1 MGPVPGAVRRTAGF
15 LDSCPPQ
22 SQNRLPTRHETHV
35 NLRSLVA
42 IGALLGLPQTAVT
55 QQSTPI
61 DTIQIDSII
70 RKHMTDKHIIGLS
83 VGMMQN
89 GRVVFA
95 RGYGTADQA
104 SGKPVTA
111 RTMFGIGSVTKQF
124 TCTAVLMLEEQ
135 KKLSMRDP
143 VSKYF
148 PRLTRAKDITLLD
161 LGGHLSGYRDYYP
174 LDYVN
179 REMSEPASADT
190 IINRYA
196 TRPLDFEPRSRYSYS
211 NTGYLIL
218 GRVVEKVSGLPFALF
233 LNTRIFTPLKLAS
246 TAYQPS
252 PDRFDLASGYT
263 SFALAD
269 QIPAEQEAAGWVG
282 AAGAIWSTPT
292 DLLTWDLAL
301 LNHALLSRSSYTTLA
316 SPQRLTDGRTSGYGC
331 GEAVNDRGPAVT
343 LSHGGAVSG
352 FVAQN
357 TVIPAT
363 RSALVVLSNSDF
375 SPTGALNQ
383 ELLAKLMPG
392 APDVPVVRGLP
403 ALEAAKKFLS
413 ELEQGMVDRSTLSP
427 DFDAYLTTAKVAE
440 AQKALNGLGR
450 ISLVRI
456 GGLRERGGLEVAI
469 VRFSVGSTE
478 AQGLMYRTPD
488 GKIEEFLFS
497 RN

>member
-1 MGPVPGAVRRTAGF
+1 MVGA
-15 LDSCPPQ
+15 
-22 SQNRLPTRHETHV
+22 
-35 NLRSLVA
+35 
-42 IGALLGLPQTAVT
+42 
-55 QQSTPI
+55 QQSAPI
-61 DTIQIDSII
+61 ATTQVDSII
-70 RKHMTDKHIIGLS
+70 RKHIADKHIIGVS
-83 VGMMQN
+83 VGIMQN
-89 GRVVFA
+89 GKIVFTRA
-95 RGYGTADQA
+95 YGTADLET
-104 SGKPVTA
+104 GRPVTP

-124 TCTAVLMLEEQ
+124 TCSAVLMLEEQ

-179 REMSEPASADT
+179 REMAEPASADT
-190 IINRYA
+190 IVNRYA
-196 TRPLDFEPRSRYSYS
+196 TRPLDFDPRSRYSYS

-218 GRVVEKVSGLPFALF
+218 GRVVEKVSGQPFGLF
-233 LNTRIFTPLKLAS
+233 LNTRIFTPLKLS
-246 TAYQPS
+246 HTAYGSVPS
-252 PDRFDLASGYT
+252 GADAARGYT
-263 SFALAD
+263 SFGLAD
-269 QIPAEQEAAGWVG
+269 QIPAEPEAAGWAG

-292 DLLTWDLAL
+292 DLLTWDLSL
-301 LNHALLSRSSYTTLA
+301 LNHTLISPSSYATLTT
-316 SPQRLTDGRTSGYGC
+316 PQRLSDGRTSGYGC
-331 GEAVNDRGPAVT
+331 GEAVNDRGAALT

-357 TVIPAT
+357 TVIPST

-383 ELLAKLMPG
+383 ELLAKLMPPN
-392 APDVPVVRGLP
+392 PDVPAVRGLS
-403 ALEAAKKFLS
+403 ALDAAKKFLS
-413 ELEQGMVDRSTLSP
+413 ELENGTVDRSTLSA
-427 DFDAYLTTAKVAE
+427 DFDAYLTPAKVSS
-440 AQKALNGLGR
+440 AQRALKALGA

-456 GGLRERGGLEVAI
+456 GGLQERGGMEVAI
-469 VRFSVGSTE
+469 VRFNVGTTE